1 MVKEYKGN
9 TWISKNKIYRKKK
22 YANKEKSIEKDYY
35 YEKSIKELTEYIRN
49 NEKNPNER
57 HWNRYALEKQCLSSE
72 TIGYLCGIGF
82 NKLCRKIRKQ
92 INTENRKSKNAANK
106 NK

>member
-1 MVKEYKGN
+1 MKEYKGN

-35 YEKSIKELTEYIRN
+35 YEKSIKELTEYMR
-49 NEKNPNER
+49 
-57 HWNRYALEKQCLSSE
+57 
-72 TIGYLCGIGF
+72 

-106 NK
+106 NKWKKKKIIRKITKDTDFIYKK